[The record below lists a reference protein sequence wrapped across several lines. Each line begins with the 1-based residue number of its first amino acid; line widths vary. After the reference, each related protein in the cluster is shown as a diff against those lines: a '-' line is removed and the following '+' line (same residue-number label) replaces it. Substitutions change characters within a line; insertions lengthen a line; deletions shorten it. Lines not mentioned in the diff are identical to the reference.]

1 MINLNSDI
9 RLTDELERQLMNEAI
24 EEQNRFKPG
33 VALKNLFVKLGGS
46 AQKSSGAK
54 TVGTKHAESA
64 A

>member
-1 MINLNSDI
+1 MIKLNSEI

-46 AQKSSGAK
+46 AQKSSGIK
-54 TVGTKHAESA
+54 PGSTKHLESA

>member
-24 EEQNRFKPG
+24 EDQHRFKPG
-33 VALKNLFVKLGGS
+33 LALKNLFVKLGS
-46 AQKSSGAK
+46 SQKSSGAK
-54 TVGTKHAESA
+54 AISTKNVESA